1 MNNVIYHY
9 CNIDSFKAII
19 QNKTLWLSS
28 IYNLNDYKEIHWI
41 KDKVAKRIKEL
52 TTKHNFTKYELFEQM
67 YLKQHP
73 LVYVAS
79 FSQGQDLL
87 SQWRA
92 YANDG
97 KGMAIGFNSKYFDNA
112 TNIKI
117 SKVLYS
123 EEEQNR
129 QIEEILDSIETLDS
143 SIIKTDFEYFKKV
156 CQATITKIN
165 NLAAKSKSELFKE
178 EQEVRVIHNPIIT
191 NNREK
196 GCYTFENSIS
206 NMKFRT
212 CHDNIIPYFELKF
225 DDRQNKIAPIVEVI
239 KGPKNR
245 AIDKEIRMFMSLNGF
260 HDMQIKKSKASYR

>member
-41 KDKVAKRIKEL
+41 KDKVSNRIKEL
-52 TTKHNFTKYELFEQM
+52 TTKHNFKKYELFEEM
-67 YLKQHP
+67 YLIQHP

-97 KGMAIGFNSKYFDNA
+97 KGIAIGFNSEYFDYTN
-112 TNIKI
+112 NIKI

-129 QIEEILDSIETLDS
+129 QIEEILDSIENFDN
-143 SIIKTDFEYFKKV
+143 SIIKTDFDCFKKI
-156 CQATITKIN
+156 CQETITKIN

-191 NNREK
+191 NDRKNSR
-196 GCYTFENSIS
+196 YNFENSIS

-225 DDRQNKIAPIVEVI
+225 DKNKDNISPIVEII

-245 AIDKEIRMFMSLNGF
+245 AIDKEIRMFMSINGF
-260 HDMQIKKSKASYR
+260 HDMKIKKSNASYR

>member
-1 MNNVIYHY
+1 MENIIYHY
-9 CNIDSFKAII
+9 CNIDSFKAIM

-41 KDKVAKRIKEL
+41 KDKVAKRIKDL
-52 TTKHNFTKYELFEQM
+52 TTKDSFKKYKIFEEL

-79 FSQGQDLL
+79 FSQGKDLL

-97 KGMAIGFNSKYFDNA
+97 KGVAIGFNAKFFEEIS
-112 TNIKI
+112 NIKI

-129 QIEEILDSIETLDS
+129 QIESILSSIENFDNSLVKNQEFEVLCQE
-143 SIIKTDFEYFKKV
+143 IIT
-156 CQATITKIN
+156 TIN
-165 NLAAKSKSELFKE
+165 NLAAKSKNELFKE
-178 EQEVRVIHNPIIT
+178 EQEVRIIHNPIII
-191 NNREK
+191 NDKQNC
-196 GCYTFENSIS
+196 CYKFENSIS
-206 NMKFRT
+206 NMKFRS
-212 CHDNIIPYFELKF
+212 CHDNLIPYFELKF
-225 DDRQNKIAPIVEVI
+225 DKYKEQTPPIIEII

-245 AIDKEIRMFMSLNGF
+245 AIDKEIRMFMSINGF
-260 HDMQIKKSKASYR
+260 HDMKIEKSNASYR